1 LPRAFLLLE
10 AQQMGDFREGRLWNS
25 KQLAHLRVDFPA
37 PPSRGKAMPRFYFD
51 VREGTKFV
59 SDEDGIEFDSLD
71 AAEDHAAQTAA
82 RIGRDNLPSR
92 KVREIVVEVRNEHKQ
107 RVITVAVLMR
117 IQRVTPL
124 PEPPDGEGS
133 PPIPWIT

>member
-1 LPRAFLLLE
+1 
-10 AQQMGDFREGRLWNS
+10 
-25 KQLAHLRVDFPA
+25 
-37 PPSRGKAMPRFYFD
+37 MPLFYFD
-51 VREGTKFV
+51 VREGTRFV

-82 RIGRDNLPSR
+82 GIGRDNLPNR

-107 RVITVAVLMR
+107 RVITVAILMR

-124 PEPPDGEGS
+124 PEPPDVEGS
-133 PPIPWIT
+133 PPIPWIA

>member
-1 LPRAFLLLE
+1 MQARISDKPV
-10 AQQMGDFREGRLWNS
+10 WNS
-25 KQLAHLRVDFPA
+25 KQLAHLSVDFPA

-51 VREGTKFV
+51 LREGTSFV
-59 SDEDGIEFDSLD
+59 ADEDGIEFDSLD
-71 AAEDHAAQTAA
+71 AAEDYAAQMAA
-82 RIGRDNLPSR
+82 GIGRDKLPSR

-124 PEPPDGEGS
+124 PEPPDGEGL
-133 PPIPWIT
+133 PPIPWIA